1 MKKIEKFIDISGVKK
16 CKSQLDWKNS
26 IGCECNFAY
35 GNITGTAIISGTTH
49 KTVIFSINNKSF
61 ELNKSQFIKAGFG
74 NVLSEI
80 EEFKTKII
88 EYKTDVSRF
97 NFKHSIGEV
106 VNNITIISKK
116 IVYEKGHPRLAY
128 VGKCNVCGDEEQI
141 FERSFEKYKTS
152 CKVCNGTKVLPG
164 FNDIATADSWMVK
177 YFANVVD
184 ATKYKSCSNN
194 IVDTICPEC
203 GAINKMCISD
213 LKKRGHDKCKCSSK
227 GYYSERFFAAFLD
240 QMNIPYIQ
248 QLTHKD
254 FEWVGKYKYDF
265 WFTANGESFI
275 VETNGVQHY
284 EPTNNKHFIL
294 PKIQENDRK
303 KEVLGKQYVDHY
315 IQLDCRKST
324 LDYLSNSILSSELST
339 LLRFDKCDTDWQ
351 QCHSVGSKF
360 LYKRQRQSEMIR

>member
-164 FNDIATADSWMVK
+164 FNDIATTDSWMVK

-213 LKKRGHDKCKCSSK
+213 LKKRATINASVQAKDIIQRG
-227 GYYSERFFAAFLD
+227 FL
-240 QMNIPYIQ
+240 PP
-248 QLTHKD
+248 
-254 FEWVGKYKYDF
+254 F
-265 WFTANGESFI
+265 
-275 VETNGVQHY
+275 
-284 EPTNNKHFIL
+284 
-294 PKIQENDRK
+294 
-303 KEVLGKQYVDHY
+303 
-315 IQLDCRKST
+315 
-324 LDYLSNSILSSELST
+324 
-339 LLRFDKCDTDWQ
+339 
-351 QCHSVGSKF
+351 
-360 LYKRQRQSEMIR
+360 